1 MTTHILAAM
10 PEEVQAL
17 DSEEHNILITGVGKV
32 HAAIAGARIFDAA
45 WRTRSE
51 DQVLLI
57 GTAAACDPTLE
68 IGDVVICWD
77 TLHHD
82 VDVTALGFAPG
93 QIPFREDWIW
103 QSDAKLRAR
112 AARVCEEL
120 SIRHVQGRIITGD
133 QFVSDPKRVAEL
145 HETFGA
151 ACIEMETAG
160 LAQALQPPPN
170 IHEFHVPWLGIR
182 VISDKADKS
191 APVDFNEFLP
201 RASETLSQIVE
212 GIISGE

>member
-17 DSEEHNILITGVGKV
+17 DRDKHSILTTGVGKV
-32 HAAIAGARIFDAA
+32 HAAIAGTRIFDAA
-45 WRTRSE
+45 WRSRSD
-51 DQVLLI
+51 DQILFI
-57 GTAAACDPTLE
+57 GTAAACDPSLE
-68 IGDVVICWD
+68 IGDVVISTD

-82 VDVTALGFAPG
+82 VDVTALGFEPG

-103 QSDAKLRAR
+103 RSDHELRTR
-112 AARVCEEL
+112 ATRVCEEL
-120 SIRHVQGRIITGD
+120 GIRHVAGRIITGD
-133 QFVSDPKRVAEL
+133 QFVSDPKQVAKL
-145 HETFGA
+145 HQTFGA

-160 LAQALQPPPN
+160 LAQALVPPTH
-170 IHEFHVPWLGIR
+170 IHEFNVPWLGIR

-201 RASETLSQIVE
+201 RASETLSRIVE
-212 GIISGE
+212 GILSSE